1 MDGSAHGTVS
11 VRTLSFFSFSEAPT
25 FVHPSTL
32 NFFICPFPPV
42 KLLTHSRMYDISS
55 VTTIEGWFIYNT
67 NWDFIIEAAARRNES
82 A

>member
-1 MDGSAHGTVS
+1 
-11 VRTLSFFSFSEAPT
+11 
-25 FVHPSTL
+25 
-32 NFFICPFPPV
+32 
-42 KLLTHSRMYDISS
+42 MYDISS